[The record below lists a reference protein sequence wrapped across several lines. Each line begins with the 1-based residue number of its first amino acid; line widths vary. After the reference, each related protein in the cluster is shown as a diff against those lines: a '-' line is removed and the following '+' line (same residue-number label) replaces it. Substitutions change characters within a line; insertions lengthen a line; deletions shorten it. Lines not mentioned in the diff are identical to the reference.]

1 VTLPGTPDAETV
13 VTITFTERGD
23 KTEMTFH
30 QTGLTDEHQRIGVH
44 DGWSQALDRL
54 AEALS

>member
-1 VTLPGTPDAETV
+1 V